1 MYLRPLVS
9 TSSPRSEAAPASKK
23 PGFFALELLD
33 NRFPSLHGLRVL
45 GILSVVQF
53 HVTWV
58 FAGEQGIAVDGDYT
72 ATSLMVFF
80 GMDLFFVLSGFL
92 IGMILL
98 RSLELHGVQNLKR
111 FYVRRIFRT
120 FPSYYLVLALLALV
134 THLSPD
140 QKRHLPFEIV
150 YLTNFFPLGRH
161 DVIMFWG
168 WSLSL
173 EEQFYLTVPLLFW
186 LLFKL
191 RSDRAR
197 FALLFA
203 IWASALVVRLS
214 IFYARA
220 PWNDLKLYGALYF
233 KTYTRYDT
241 LVCGIALAFVHL
253 RHGEKVSRFLKEPL
267 NRAVFSLIPACGLFL
282 LMKPDLFGRDNVQL
296 FHVFAWGTVTTIMYF
311 TGLLVL
317 LSSEGAVT
325 RFLSQHVFR
334 RIATLGYGIYLVH
347 IPILDHAIVPL
358 AKLLD
363 RNDVPM
369 YVVWPLSFT
378 LLMVL
383 SIAVAYALHVLVEKP
398 TLRMRERIAA

>member
-1 MYLRPLVS
+1 VS
-9 TSSPRSEAAPASKK
+9 PPPPRSEASAAKEK

-33 NRFPSLHGLRVL
+33 NRFASLHGLRVL

-98 RSLELHGVQNLKR
+98 RSLELHGVQNLRR
-111 FYVRRIFRT
+111 FYIRRIFRT
-120 FPSYYLVLALLALV
+120 FPSYYLVLAVLAAL
-134 THLSPD
+134 TKLSPD

-150 YLTNFFPLGRH
+150 YLTNFFPLGRK
-161 DVIMFWG
+161 DVVMFWG

-173 EEQFYLTVPLLFW
+173 EEQFYLTVPLLFY

-197 FALLFA
+197 LTLLFA
-203 IWASALVVRLS
+203 LWASALVVRLS
-214 IFYARA
+214 IFFARG
-220 PWNDLKLYGALYF
+220 PWTDLKLYAALYF
-233 KTYTRYDT
+233 KTYTRFDT

-253 RHGEKVSRFLKEPL
+253 RHGEKVKRLLADPL
-267 NRAVFSLIPACGLFL
+267 HRALFALIPACGLFL
-282 LMKPDLFGRDNVQL
+282 LMKPDLFGRENVQL

-311 TGLLVL
+311 TALLVL
-317 LSSEGAVT
+317 LHADGAVT
-325 RFLSQHVFR
+325 RFLSHPFFR
-334 RIATLGYGIYLVH
+334 RVATLGYGIYLVH
-347 IPILDHAIVPL
+347 IPILDHAIVPM
-358 AKLLD
+358 AKALD
-363 RNDVPM
+363 RHDVPM
-369 YVVWPLSFT
+369 YLVWPLSFT
-378 LLMVL
+378 LLML
-383 SIAVAYALHVLVEKP
+383 GSIGVAYALHVLVEKP
-398 TLRMRERIAA
+398 TLRMRERIAG